1 MRTHK
6 MNSVEPSFDD
16 LLHWAKHDPKRLDS
30 YQKEKT
36 QEIIDNAPNH
46 IQRRLRGLQFQ
57 IDCQRELHRSA
68 IGRCIQIS
76 KMMHDSLD
84 EMVQIVNGHKKD
96 LNTPA
101 TILMHPTI
109 SPLRLGQ

>member
-1 MRTHK
+1 

-16 LLHWAKHDPKRLDS
+16 LLHWAKHDPKRLDR

-36 QEIIDNAPNH
+36 KEIIDNAPNH

-57 IDCQRELHRSA
+57 IECQRELHRSA

-76 KMMHDSLD
+76 KMMHESLD
-84 EMVQIVNGHKKD
+84 EMVQIVNGRQTNRKIS
-96 LNTPA
+96 A
-101 TILMHPTI
+101 TILTHPTN
-109 SPLRLGQ
+109 SPLKLSQ

>member
-1 MRTHK
+1 

-16 LLHWAKHDPKRLDS
+16 LLHWAKHDPKRLDH
-30 YQKEKT
+30 YQQQKT
-36 QEIIDNAPNH
+36 QELIDSAPNH

-57 IDCQRELHRSA
+57 INCQRKLHRSA

-84 EMVQIVNGHKKD
+84 EMVQIVNGHNKD
-96 LNTPA
+96 RNASA
-101 TILMHPTI
+101 TVLMHPTV
-109 SPLRLGQ
+109 SPLKLSQ